1 MPECTCRTICSFGEQ
16 PRSTSSPTWPTF
28 LFTMM
33 PDWTFQKWYITPSF
47 LGGLGWAQCPFLLRS
62 EIAAVKWGTKSHTWT
77 SREPPALQLST
88 SQFKSRKLL
97 NGNTQT
103 NYCHQLRAQCLSI
116 SAVLGWGQKWGATW
130 VPVGS
135 GRGMWYLWEMMALE
149 ANAFITRLPGPG
161 LLCHSDALRGPICYD
176 QLMQPVLTL
185 KDFFVSG
192 EAQIKS

>member
-28 LFTMM
+28 SFIMM

-62 EIAAVKWGTKSHTWT
+62 EIAAVKWGTKSQTRT
-77 SREPPALQLST
+77 SREAPALQLST
-88 SQFKSRKLL
+88 SQFKSSKLL

-103 NYCHQLRAQCLSI
+103 NYCHQLRAQFLSI

-135 GRGMWYLWEMMALE
+135 GRGMWYYGRWWPWRQ
-149 ANAFITRLPGPG
+149 T
-161 LLCHSDALRGPICYD
+161 LLSQGCQGQACCAIQMLSEVPFA
-176 QLMQPVLTL
+176 MT
-185 KDFFVSG
+185 S
-192 EAQIKS
+192 